1 MYRTSY
7 RSIPT
12 SRGPSY
18 LPTSNQRS
26 ILPTSTARPSTGNCF
41 LGIHETGKFKELYKI
56 EEEVIR
62 ERATG
67 KFKEHI
73 KLRKRL
79 EYRGRTVV
87 GLGQVWDRI

>member
-1 MYRTSY
+1 MV
-7 RSIPT
+7 
-12 SRGPSY
+12 
-18 LPTSNQRS
+18 
-26 ILPTSTARPSTGNCF
+26 
-41 LGIHETGKFKELYKI
+41 LGIRKAGIFKELYKI

-79 EYRGRTVV
+79 EYRGRTV
-87 GLGQVWDRI
+87 GDSGQNRGSTGAELWSV